1 MGKGVEQRGSFHR
14 HEEVYA
20 AERAEALLA
29 EEVDSGENLLLALPE
44 PEDEQRLREAAG
56 KRRSLYLR
64 SHEPPDGE
72 EIGSLMRLFRQ
83 FPSRLDFS
91 H

>member
-29 EEVDSGENLLLALPE
+29 EEVDSGE
-44 PEDEQRLREAAG
+44 
-56 KRRSLYLR
+56 
-64 SHEPPDGE
+64 
-72 EIGSLMRLFRQ
+72 
-83 FPSRLDFS
+83 DFS
-91 H
+91 WLSQNRRMSSKTTRGCRKAQKPLSRQP